1 MTVARTRIAF
11 VGAVLAAAAL
21 VALPGGCAS
30 TPSEGYAAASPFPSK
45 YRTIALPIFR
55 NRSYQRNFEFD
66 LAEALLKE
74 VESSTPYRVVS
85 EASAD
90 TALRGT
96 ITAVDLVPLSKD
108 PSTGLVGEMMVRVR
122 ADFEWIDLRSG
133 DRIVGR
139 EGVEASALFVPSYP
153 AREPLE
159 LGRFAAVEGLARE
172 LVSAMQSNW

>member
-1 MTVARTRIAF
+1 MNARRAIVVVLIA
-11 VGAVLAAAAL
+11 ATAAL
-21 VALPGGCAS
+21 LPSACAS
-30 TPSEGYAAASPFPSK
+30 NPRDGFAAASPFPEK
-45 YRTIALPIFR
+45 YKTIALPIFR

-66 LAEALLKE
+66 LAEALQKE
-74 VESSTPYRVVS
+74 IEVSTPYRVVS

-122 ADFEWIDLRSG
+122 VDFEWVDLRSG
-133 DRIVGR
+133 QRIVGR
-139 EGVEASALFVPSYP
+139 EGLESSALFVPSYP

-172 LVSAMQSNW
+172 LVGALQSNW